1 MTSSPTTSIEVS
13 ALGEYLDGALL
24 RVEEALSGYLPEVDA
39 TAAASC
45 PARLAMAMRYSV
57 LGGGK
62 RLRPVLC
69 LMAAEAC
76 GGEAEAALPAACALE
91 MVHTYSLIHDDLPA
105 MDDDDLRRG
114 RPTCHRA
121 FDEATAI
128 LAGDGLL
135 TLAFEVVAREV
146 RPQSAAL
153 ECVADPGGGGRSI
166 GHGGRP
172 DGRPS
177 GRRADRDR
185 RARPADAHRSRPRRR
200 SRPSSRFTAARPGRF
215 CERPY
220 AWGR

>member
-1 MTSSPTTSIEVS
+1 
-13 ALGEYLDGALL
+13 
-24 RVEEALSGYLPEVDA
+24 
-39 TAAASC
+39 
-45 PARLAMAMRYSV
+45 MAMRYSV

-153 ECVADPGGGGRSI
+153 RCVQILAEAAG
-166 GHGGRP
+166 
-172 DGRPS
+172 PS
-177 GRRADRDR
+177 GMVAGQMADLQAEGRTEV
-185 RARPADAHRSRPRRR
+185 AGPRPAWRAPSSRRW
-200 SRPSSRFTAARPGRF
+200 RPSSRSTAARPGAA
-215 CERPY
+215 CEPRY